1 MIAHVQLTLRGSMDQ
16 LRIVWQTGETLL
28 ESVRFK
34 EDPECSRYNVLLAV
48 QEMLTNVLRY
58 AYRGD
63 CVQPVQV
70 AFIVSEHRVEITIRD
85 IGPEF
90 NPLELST
97 SHVES
102 DDAPLME
109 SGYGIHIAKMVMDD
123 LSYVREE
130 GCNVLRMTRLVSVS
144 VVPVGQQVGQGKA

>member
-1 MIAHVQLTLRGSMDQ
+1 MDQ

-28 ESVRFK
+28 ESVRFQ

-58 AYRGD
+58 SYHGD
-63 CVQPVQV
+63 CAQPVQL

-85 IGPEF
+85 MGPEF
-90 NPLELST
+90 NPLEHST
-97 SHVES
+97 SHLET
-102 DDAPLME
+102 DDAPLLE

-123 LSYVREE
+123 LSYARED
-130 GCNVLRMTRLVSVS
+130 GCNVLRMTRLVG
-144 VVPVGQQVGQGKA
+144 VPVGQQVDQGKA

>member
-28 ESVRFK
+28 ESVRFE

-63 CVQPVQV
+63 CGQPVQV

-85 IGPEF
+85 MGPEF
-90 NPLELST
+90 NPLECST
-97 SHVES
+97 SHVEA

-123 LSYVREE
+123 LSYARED
-130 GCNVLRMTRLVSVS
+130 GCNVLRMTRLVG
-144 VVPVGQQVGQGKA
+144 VGVEQQVGQGKA

>member
-28 ESVRFK
+28 ESVRFE

-58 AYRGD
+58 SYRGE
-63 CVQPVQV
+63 CTQPVQV
-70 AFIVSEHRVEITIRD
+70 AFIVSDHRVEITIRD
-85 IGPEF
+85 MGAEF
-90 NPLELST
+90 NPLEAST
-97 SHVES
+97 SHLEA

-123 LSYVREE
+123 LGYVREE
-130 GCNVLRMTRLVSVS
+130 GCNVLRMTRLIGSP
-144 VVPVGQQVGQGKA
+144 VVQQVQGKA